1 MTGNDILITI
11 VVSSLTIL
19 LVLSLVVA
27 LLLISSK
34 RQYRHREE
42 LARAALQR
50 EQAILRT
57 EHDAVQRTLNEVG
70 MELHDNV
77 AQLLSLA
84 SWGWGPKCPGN
95 HRAKVLVSG
104 AHDGVALAL
113 AEVRRL
119 SLTLNADLWKSRT
132 LLEAIQQDAQRVQLL
147 AGMVVQVDTSGDLP
161 KLTVEMK
168 TGLYRA
174 FQEVVNNAVKHS
186 AATTLR
192 VTLSGTPNF
201 NITIVDDGAGFDPD
215 KTRSSGGLVNIPQRC
230 ARIGFDATCTSARGQ
245 GCTWH
250 ITQRPTDGQAASGR
264 TGS

>member
-50 EQAILRT
+50 EQAVLRT
-57 EHDAVQRTLNEVG
+57 EHDAVQRTLNEVS

-84 SWGWGPKCPGN
+84 KLGLGAEMSGQPPS
-95 HRAKVLVSG
+95 KVLSG
-104 AHDGVALAL
+104 AHEGVALAL

-147 AGMVVQVDTSGDLP
+147 AGMVVHVETSGDLP

-186 AATTLR
+186 GATTLR
-192 VTLSGTPNF
+192 VTVSGTPNF
-201 NITIVDDGAGFDPD
+201 SITIADDGAGFDPD

>member
-11 VVSSLTIL
+11 LVSSLTIL

-50 EQAILRT
+50 EQAVLRT
-57 EHDAVQRTLNEVG
+57 EHDAVQRTLNEVS

-84 SWGWGPKCPGN
+84 SMGLGQMLEIVPSKEMVTG
-95 HRAKVLVSG
+95 V
-104 AHDGVALAL
+104 HDGVVLAL

-119 SLTLNADLWKSRT
+119 SQTLNTDLWKDRS
-132 LLEAIQQDAQRVQLL
+132 LMDAIHAEAQRVQLL
-147 AGMVVQVDTSGDLP
+147 AGMLVHVETSGDLP

-186 AATTLR
+186 GATTLR
-192 VTLSGTPNF
+192 VTVSGTPNF
-201 NITIVDDGAGFDPD
+201 SITIADDGAGFDPD

>member
-11 VVSSLTIL
+11 VISSLTIL

-27 LLLISSK
+27 LLLMSSK

-57 EHDAVQRTLNEVG
+57 EHDAVQRTLNEVS

-84 SWGWGPKCPGN
+84 SMGLGQMLELVPPKEMVTG
-95 HRAKVLVSG
+95 V
-104 AHDGVALAL
+104 HDGVVLAL

-119 SLTLNADLWKSRT
+119 SQTLNADLWKDRS
-132 LLEAIQQDAQRVQLL
+132 LLDAIHADAQRVQLL

-192 VTLSGTPNF
+192 VTLSGTPTF

-230 ARIGFDATCTSARGQ
+230 ARIGFDATCTSALGQ